1 MRVRVDALAGAAR
14 DGRPLGIRDAR
25 IERACRVLATQ
36 RELGGLVDV
45 DVPREVEVEISRI
58 LRHELGVGETRVFVG
73 SREAADAQRL
83 ANRILHARR
92 RKIGRARAAFAL
104 VAINGDRETTV
115 ALPLDRLELAHAHR
129 HRQTF
134 LVTDAD
140 LRLVGTVPAR
150 ERDGLRGNVLQRFRN
165 YLLIHCRMT
174 SSE

>member
-1 MRVRVDALAGAAR
+1 MSSASAR
-14 DGRPLGIRDAR
+14 PAYSSAVVKLPM
-25 IERACRVLATQ
+25 LN
-36 RELGGLVDV
+36 
-45 DVPREVEVEISRI
+45 
-58 LRHELGVGETRVFVG
+58 
-73 SREAADAQRL
+73 RL

-104 VAINGDRETTV
+104 VAINGDRETAV